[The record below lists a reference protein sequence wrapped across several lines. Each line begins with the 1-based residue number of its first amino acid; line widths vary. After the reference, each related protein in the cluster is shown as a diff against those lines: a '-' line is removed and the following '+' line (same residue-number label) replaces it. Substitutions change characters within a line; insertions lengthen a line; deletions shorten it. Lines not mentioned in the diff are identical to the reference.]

1 MNLLPLRSRMD
12 FIMEIEVTIVS
23 TGLKKKMIIKKNPG
37 SLSPEEIEAR
47 LNELRDIKIHPR
59 DRAEN
64 RLLLARG
71 ERMYEESL
79 GDKRTEIAYLLEKF
93 EAVLATQD
101 QQLIKKTTLAFKKQL
116 DHLEGWFDY

>member
-1 MNLLPLRSRMD
+1 
-12 FIMEIEVTIVS
+12 MEIEVTIVS
-23 TGLKKKMIIKKNPG
+23 TGLKKKMIIEKKTG

-47 LNELRDIKIHPR
+47 PNELRDIKIHPR

>member
-1 MNLLPLRSRMD
+1 M
-12 FIMEIEVTIVS
+12 
-23 TGLKKKMIIKKNPG
+23 
-37 SLSPEEIEAR
+37 
-47 LNELRDIKIHPR
+47 RDIKIHPC

-101 QQLIKKTTLAFKKQL
+101 QQLIKKATLAFKKQL

>member
-1 MNLLPLRSRMD
+1 MSL
-12 FIMEIEVTIVS
+12 EVSQGEVVTLIGANGAGKS
-23 TGLKKKMIIKKNPG
+23 YHDRQTATPCQSASSG
-37 SLSPEEIEAR
+37 
-47 LNELRDIKIHPR
+47 LNELRDIKIHPC

-101 QQLIKKTTLAFKKQL
+101 QQLIKKATLAFKKQL
-116 DHLEGWFDY
+116 DHVEGRFDY

>member
-1 MNLLPLRSRMD
+1 M
-12 FIMEIEVTIVS
+12 
-23 TGLKKKMIIKKNPG
+23 
-37 SLSPEEIEAR
+37 
-47 LNELRDIKIHPR
+47 RDIKIHPF

-71 ERMYEESL
+71 ERMYEESP
-79 GDKRTEIAYLLEKF
+79 GDKRTEIAHLLEKF

-101 QQLIKKTTLAFKKQL
+101 QQLIKKATLAFKKQL

>member
-1 MNLLPLRSRMD
+1 
-12 FIMEIEVTIVS
+12 MEVEVTIVS
-23 TGLKKKMIIKKNPG
+23 TGLKKNMIIEKNPG

-47 LNELRDIKIHPR
+47 LNELKDIKIHPR
-59 DRAEN
+59 DRVEN

-79 GDKRTEIAYLLEKF
+79 GDKRTENAYLLEKL
-93 EAVLATQD
+93 EAVLARQD
-101 QQLIKKTTLAFKKQL
+101 QQLIKKATLAFKKQL